1 MYHYRQQQQQQNP
14 NRVPKFAHKMYSL
27 IIYIVLTK
35 PHFKFHLSSQLSQI
49 LFPSLKF
56 QATRVPE
63 DLEFV

>member
-1 MYHYRQQQQQQNP
+1 MYHYRQQQQQNP

-49 LFPSLKF
+49 IIPSLKF
-56 QATRVPE
+56 QATRVLE
-63 DLEFV
+63 DLQFV